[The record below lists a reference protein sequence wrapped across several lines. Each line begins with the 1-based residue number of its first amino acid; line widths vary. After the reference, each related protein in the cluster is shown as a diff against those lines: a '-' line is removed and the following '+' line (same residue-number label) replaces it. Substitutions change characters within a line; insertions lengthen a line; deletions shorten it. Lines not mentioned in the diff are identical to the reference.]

1 VQAGDSLNSQMVSTD
16 IIILCLASF
25 GAGFVDSIV
34 GGGGLVQL
42 PVLMMVLPQFPVVTI
57 LGTNKL
63 VSVTG
68 TAFSAYRFSRHVPL
82 IRAIIIP
89 AVLSAFLFSFLGA
102 YTVSVLSNEFLK
114 PFFMVLLFCV
124 FLLTIRN
131 KSFGL
136 IDHDPNV
143 VIRIWKPIVIG
154 SVLGFYDGFFGPG
167 TGTFLIIGFVGLLGM
182 TFVQGS
188 AYAKIINLTTNIA
201 ALLLFMF
208 KGTFLFEYAI
218 PMILFNV
225 LGAVVGVRL
234 ALLKGNTFVRGL
246 LRLIVLATILKLGYQ
261 ILNDYIL

>member
-1 VQAGDSLNSQMVSTD
+1 
-16 IIILCLASF
+16 
-25 GAGFVDSIV
+25 
-34 GGGGLVQL
+34 
-42 PVLMMVLPQFPVVTI
+42 MMVLPQFPIVTI

-68 TAFSAYRFSRHVPL
+68 TAFSAYRFSRHVPF

-89 AVLSAFLFSFLGA
+89 AILSAFLFSFLGA

-124 FLLTIRN
+124 FVLTIRN

-143 VIRIWKPIVIG
+143 VIPLWKPIVIG

-167 TGTFLIIGFVGLLGM
+167 TGTFLIIAFVGLLGM

-188 AYAKIINLTTNIA
+188 AYAKIINLTTNVA

-246 LRLIVLATILKLGYQ
+246 LRVIVLATILKLGYQ
-261 ILNDYIL
+261 ILQDYIL

>member
-1 VQAGDSLNSQMVSTD
+1 MQAGVSLNSQMVSSD

-42 PVLMMVLPQFPVVTI
+42 PVLMMVLPQYPIVTI

-68 TAFSAYRFSRHVPL
+68 TAFSAYRFSRHVPF
-82 IRAIIIP
+82 IRSIIIP
-89 AVLSAFLFSFLGA
+89 AVLSAFLFSFFGA
-102 YTVSVLSNEFLK
+102 YTVSNVSNEFLK

-131 KSFGL
+131 KTFGL
-136 IDHDPNV
+136 VDHDPNIV
-143 VIRIWKPIVIG
+143 LPVWKPIAIG
-154 SVLGFYDGFFGPG
+154 SILGFYDGFFGPG
-167 TGTFLIIGFVGLLGM
+167 TGTFLIIAFVGLLGM

-188 AYAKIINLTTNIA
+188 AYAKIINLTTNLA

-208 KGTFLFEYAI
+208 KDTFLYQYAV

-225 LGAVVGVRL
+225 FGAVVGVRL

-246 LRLIVLATILKLGYQ
+246 LRIIVLMTILKLGYQ
-261 ILNDYIL
+261 IAAEYLF